1 MTFFLMIHSAVS
13 FFEAERISN
22 TLTYPHPRPHVPIR
36 EQGAVL
42 KWTNEIR
49 PILKTFA
56 PTEIKQDR
64 LYCGE
69 QVIVSVTY

>member
-1 MTFFLMIHSAVS
+1 MIHSAVS

-22 TLTYPHPRPHVPIR
+22 TLTYPNPRPPNVPLDDPA
-36 EQGAVL
+36 QSAVL

-69 QVIVSVTY
+69 QVIVPVTY